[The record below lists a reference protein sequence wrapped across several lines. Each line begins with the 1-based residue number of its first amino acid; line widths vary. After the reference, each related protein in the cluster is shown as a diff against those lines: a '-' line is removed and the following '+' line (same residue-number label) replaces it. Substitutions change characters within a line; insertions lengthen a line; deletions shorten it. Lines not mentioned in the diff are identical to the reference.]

1 MSSRAHV
8 PLPHRLVVAILALCP
23 LCNTSLGQESD
34 APTRPELMADQG
46 YTFEWAGIEERLDGD
61 QRLTVLTLPR
71 LYGNN
76 IELRATVVIGWRKR
90 SSTPLGRGDNTDL
103 QALRIGARP
112 NVSAI
117 DTRTAPPILEELFNQ
132 PDLKLVDELYLEGP
146 VEFFENGERI
156 AYAGAIYLDRIDG
169 HGWISDAHYTVREKL
184 GGSSY
189 VLKVH
194 ADWLRVS
201 ADGTLRS
208 SDATI
213 TTSEFAIPSYT
224 ITSGDLQMIPT
235 GDPEYPYDLSIS
247 KNAIQFGRWLRLP
260 LPAIKTVVDE
270 RGEPTFGGVRV
281 GDSARF
287 GTTVGLEYIRDV
299 KEGFGDKVNRW
310 LGGDPDR
317 FSSRL
322 KLNLDWFGSR
332 GVLFDPA
339 LRLRS
344 ADRYNWDMDLALI
357 PDGGSDR
364 GLVRV
369 PTDDRDR
376 LRLWYRSRGR
386 FNRAP
391 GEWFDLALTYQSD
404 AAVQPEFFEEEYI
417 DFEERQS
424 FLQWRKSNGATYQS
438 VIVSAELD
446 DFRSQVQRLPEGRYA
461 AEALPVFENNK
472 FQVLYSS
479 ESSLGYYDREEGTP
493 EFLEPAFADLEGET
507 SSGRLDTDHRF
518 EAPLDVGIAGL
529 RATPFVNLRWT
540 GWTNDVEEDDETSRL
555 AALAGVRLATTFWR
569 GDDLTG
575 KQQITPSIT
584 WREDLAYEE
593 GAGAPPLLD
602 RVELEAL
609 EGQFVDA
616 SVRGRWDL
624 PLMPLRLD
632 SEIRA
637 IYAADTPTTRDDWLP
652 VSVFAGADTT
662 VAGIGL
668 LLSHDAIFDL
678 DEGNTNYANTRLDIF
693 PRPDLDISLGFT
705 TGRASDTLRVFEA
718 ASFGIVYRFTPKWDI
733 LAQHVLDLEQ
743 QRGLE
748 SRVELTRYGHDLQF
762 ELEFRDREGE
772 GVSIG
777 IGIKPLLSARK
788 RPSRRLER
796 YGY

>member
-1 MSSRAHV
+1 MPDR
-8 PLPHRLVVAILALCP
+8 PAL
-23 LCNTSLGQESD
+23 L
-34 APTRPELMADQG
+34 ADQN
-46 YTFEWAGIEERLDGD
+46 YTFEWSGIEERFDGD

-71 LYGNN
+71 LHGNN
-76 IELRATVVIGWRKR
+76 IELRATVVIGWRNR
-90 SSTPLGRGDNTDL
+90 SSAPLGRGASTDL
-103 QALRIGARP
+103 QSLRIGAHP

-117 DTRTAPPILEELFNQ
+117 DSRNAPPILEELFNQ

-146 VEFFENGERI
+146 VEFFENGERV

-184 GGSSY
+184 GGSAY
-189 VLKVH
+189 VLNVH

-208 SDATI
+208 SRATI

-224 ITSGDLQMIPT
+224 ITSGDLQMTPT
-235 GDPEYPYDLSIS
+235 GDPSFPYDLSIA

-260 LPAIKTVVDE
+260 LPPIKTVVDE

-287 GTTVGLEYIRDV
+287 GTTVGLEYTRDV
-299 KEGFGDKVNRW
+299 KEGFGDKVNRF
-310 LGGDPDR
+310 LGGNPDR

-344 ADRYNWDMDLALI
+344 DDRYYWNMDLALI
-357 PDGGSDR
+357 PDDGEDR

-369 PTDDRDR
+369 PIDDRDR

-386 FNRAP
+386 FNRGP
-391 GEWFDLALTYQSD
+391 GEWIDLALTYQSD
-404 AAVQPEFFEEEYI
+404 AAVQPEFFESEYVE
-417 DFEERQS
+417 FEERQS
-424 FLQWRKSNGATYQS
+424 FLQWRKSTGATYKGL
-438 VIVSAELD
+438 IVSAELD

-461 AEALPVFENNK
+461 AEALPVFENKK

-479 ESSLGYYDREEGTP
+479 ESSVGYYDREEGTP

-507 SSGRLDTDHRF
+507 STGRLDTDHRF
-518 EAPLDVGIAGL
+518 ESPLNLGFAGL

-540 GWTNDVEEDDETSRL
+540 GWTNDIEQDDETSRL
-555 AALAGVRLATTFWR
+555 AALAGLRLATTFWR

-575 KQQITPSIT
+575 KQQITPSVT
-584 WREDLAYEE
+584 WRQDLAFEE
-593 GAGAPPLLD
+593 GEGAPPLLD
-602 RVELEAL
+602 LVETEAL
-609 EGQFVDA
+609 EGEFVET

-632 SEIRA
+632 SEVRA
-637 IYAADTPTTRDDWLP
+637 IYAADSPTVNNEWLP

-662 VAGIGL
+662 FAGVDLQI
-668 LLSHDAIFDL
+668 SHDAIYDL
-678 DEGNTNYANTRLDIF
+678 EEGNTNYANTRLDLF
-693 PRPDLDISLGFT
+693 PRPDLDLNFGFT
-705 TGRASDTLRVFEA
+705 TGRATDSQRVFEA
-718 ASFGIVYRFTPKWDI
+718 ASIGILYRFTPKWDI
-733 LAQHVLDLEQ
+733 SARHVLDLQE

-748 SRVELTRYGHDLQF
+748 SRVEITRYGHDLKF

-772 GVSIG
+772 GVSVS